1 MGEVNNGV
9 THEIISWVAG
19 FKYLVRLKLQESDG
33 VMYYSVYSTAAS
45 CEDRCKRV
53 TVSITDDSY
62 IEVGGA

>member
-1 MGEVNNGV
+1 
-9 THEIISWVAG
+9 VAG
-19 FKYLVRLKLQESDG
+19 FKYPVRLKLQKSDG

-62 IEVGGA
+62 IGVGGA